1 MKKKDY
7 LLSWVVSTICVFVV
21 FLEISEAHGATP
33 DDSPV
38 RLILRCDD
46 IGMTHAINAAIR
58 RVIESELPVSTS
70 VMFVCP
76 WYQEAVDILKTH
88 PEVSVGI
95 HLTLNAEW
103 KNFRWGPV
111 VGVCAAPSLVD
122 SCGYFFPSR
131 ASFEENHPAID
142 EIEKELR
149 AQIERGLGSG
159 LKIDYVDYH
168 MSTAVSKPEYRNL
181 VEKIATEY
189 RLGISRYFGEVDA
202 PGIYALS
209 PSVKPDSLVEIVK
222 RLPADQMNL
231 LVFHIGLENT
241 ELDAMIDLNSFGL
254 PNMSRHRNSELNALM
269 SADLRNIL
277 ETGKYRLMTYRD
289 VIREVGLA
297 NMKSPE

>member
-1 MKKKDY
+1 MDKKDY
-7 LLSWVVSTICVFVV
+7 LLLWIVGAFCVFVIFV
-21 FLEISEAHGATP
+21 GFSGANGAMP
-33 DDSPV
+33 NDPSV
-38 RLILRCDD
+38 GLILRCDD
-46 IGMTHAINAAIR
+46 IGMTHTVNVAIQ
-58 RVIESELPVSTS
+58 RVIESGLPVSTS

-76 WYQEAVDILKTH
+76 WYQEAVDILKAH

-122 SCGYFFPSR
+122 TCGYFFPSR
-131 ASFEENHPAID
+131 ASFEGNHPKID

-149 AQIERGLGSG
+149 AQIERGIASG

-168 MSTAVSKPEYRNL
+168 MGTAVSKPEYRRI
-181 VEKIATEY
+181 VEKLAAEY

-202 PGIYALS
+202 PSIYALN
-209 PSVKPDSLVEIVK
+209 PSVKPDSLVAIVK
-222 RLPADQMNL
+222 RLPTGRLNL

-241 ELDAMIDLNSFGL
+241 EMDAMIDMNSFGL
-254 PNMSRHRNSELNALM
+254 SNMSRHRNGELNALM
-269 SADLRNIL
+269 STDFRNIL
-277 ETGKYRLMTYRD
+277 WTGKYHLMTYRD
-289 VIREVGLA
+289 VIRKVGLV